1 MNPPGAAWFSLI
13 RSRMTTADLALCA
26 EQDRWARELR
36 WTVSRTGFGARQYR
50 DPRFDLVQ
58 ELEEVGRLFRA

>member
-1 MNPPGAAWFSLI
+1 
-13 RSRMTTADLALCA
+13 MTTADLALCA